1 MSMMLTEKKYKFIG
15 NVLWIQIANRNGLC
29 SYTLQL
35 HSKKK
40 LTWIRIKEASKSGKT
55 LYLLVRWIKKI
66 EIFSQHSVYL
76 YQSVVTTNTEVR
88 DFYSS
93 SKDPNNSYPIV
104 YEIDKS
110 LTENLEENTQNFVSQ
125 LMEMF
130 GSLFLPGEKP
140 FQDLNT
146 NLPMTRERPFD
157 ILKLRVREDENFKIK
172 HEYEVGEAKQKIN
185 SAQIT
190 TVKKMI
196 NKTAKSKIFTDI
208 DTDNCIKKLSKLSY
222 VKAELIK
229 KSVDVSKIASDQ
241 IKEVF
246 SLSKTLALFVN
257 PRQFNHCEKIIIDE
271 KQQKILVTEMTK
283 KKIIKS
289 FNHWSRHFRKYGW
302 SRSTVL
308 E

>member
-1 MSMMLTEKKYKFIG
+1 MMSTKKKHKFIG
-15 NVLWIQIANRNGLC
+15 NVLWIQIVNRNGRGF
-29 SYTLQL
+29 YTLQL

-55 LYLLVRWIKKI
+55 LYLLARWVKKI
-66 EIFSQHSVYL
+66 EISSQHSVYL
-76 YQSVVTTNTEVR
+76 YQSIVTTNTEVR

-125 LMEMF
+125 LMEIF

-140 FQDLNT
+140 SQDLNT

-172 HEYEVGEAKQKIN
+172 YEYEVGEAKQKIN

-196 NKTAKSKIFTDI
+196 NKTAKSKIFTDVG
-208 DTDNCIKKLSKLSY
+208 TDNYVKKLSKLSY

-229 KSVDVSKIASDQ
+229 KGVDVSKITSDQ
-241 IKEVF
+241 MEEVF

-283 KKIIKS
+283 KKLSK
-289 FNHWSRHFRKYGW
+289 
-302 SRSTVL
+302 VL
-308 E
+308 ITEVDILESMDEADPPS

>member
-1 MSMMLTEKKYKFIG
+1 MLTKKKYNFKN
-15 NVLWIQIANRNGLC
+15 NVLWLAAMNRNGLN
-29 SYTLQL
+29 SFILQL
-35 HSKKK
+35 QNKKK
-40 LTWIRIKEASKSGKT
+40 FTWIRIKDASKSGKT
-55 LYLLVRWIKKI
+55 LYLLARWVKKI
-66 EIFSQHSVYL
+66 EISSEHSVYF
-76 YQSVVTTNTEVR
+76 YQSIITTNVEVKG
-88 DFYSS
+88 FYSS

-130 GSLFLPGEKP
+130 GSLFLPGEKS

-146 NLPMTRERPFD
+146 NLPMARERPFD
-157 ILKLRVREDENFKIK
+157 ILKLRVKEDENFKIK
-172 HEYEVGEAKQKIN
+172 YEYEVGEAKQKIN

-208 DTDNCIKKLSKLSY
+208 GTDNYIKKLSKLSY

-229 KSVDVSKIASDQ
+229 KGIDISKITSEE
-241 IKEVF
+241 IEENF

-257 PRQFNHCEKIIIDE
+257 PRQFSHCEKIIVDE
-271 KQQKILVTEMTK
+271 KQQKILVTEMIK
-283 KKIIKS
+283 KNLSK
-289 FNHWSRHFRKYGW
+289 
-302 SRSTVL
+302 VL
-308 E
+308 ITEVDILESMDEADPPS